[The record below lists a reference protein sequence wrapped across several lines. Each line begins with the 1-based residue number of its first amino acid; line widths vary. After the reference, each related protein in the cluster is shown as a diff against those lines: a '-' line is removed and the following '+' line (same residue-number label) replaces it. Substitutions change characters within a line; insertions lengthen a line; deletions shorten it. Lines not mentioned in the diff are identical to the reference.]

1 MPLHDPV
8 FSRKSRSSY
17 GAHVLDH
24 LAADGAGFAGG
35 QVTVVTVGQVHAN
48 LAGSLHLKL
57 VHRFPSL
64 GNVDLIVALHTVFS
78 PFCFLAV
85 LFRNHSFAN
94 IFWSISVNFRKEIQK
109 MTDFI
114 DTPFRFCTDFPARLH
129 SIGICDIVRQNG

>member
-1 MPLHDPV
+1 MSCSSPV
-8 FSRKSRSSY
+8 FTGIVHSSY
-17 GAHVLDH
+17 GTHLLDH

-85 LFRNHSFAN
+85 LFRNHSFARN
-94 IFWSISVNFRKEIQK
+94 VWSISVNFRKEMQK
-109 MTDFI
+109 MTVF
-114 DTPFRFCTDFPARLH
+114 
-129 SIGICDIVRQNG
+129 